1 MSPRPKMKVRKR
13 GVSPPI
19 DLKVDESFLDRIVDG
34 FENVAMKRGD
44 QDKEA
49 AENQQQVK
57 RACGIRS
64 KRQPV
69 SKDVAGPSGVVSGGA
84 IVPHTA
90 IPGAIVP
97 FREPRGVSD
106 AGQSG
111 GPAVLVSAAEV
122 EKSFKEMFGKSRMK
136 DAFDTIKVWFN
147 FKLDQPRND
156 GWFVE
161 DFCRFSSENRPH
173 GDILDKR
180 TKFIIRHALK
190 ILGRQTLAY
199 CSTRLAFLAM
209 AHVDPQSPHLRPDW
223 HEWLSA
229 ELKTKLLAYQKTD
242 RGSQAKF
249 REGWTAIV
257 EIMKS
262 NFLSAEAQAGST
274 DSTPLLLEACS
285 SFGDFQAKWDAEKGQ
300 LVRETEKLKTELTK
314 AQGEAEK
321 SRMETVAL
329 KEEFSRQQKE
339 WEENSQKLT
348 TEIAK
353 LHEEKQRIA
362 GNEENVQRQLADIR
376 QMLQETVTKA
386 SSVGAPEASNQVL
399 QLQQQLQ
406 VKEQELVSIKSAEEK
421 VLKRLKTAKKNVT
434 KLETA
439 LKDMPSGVMVR
450 SNVEAAR
457 RLKSGA
463 KLEISQYPLVYV
475 VAESYNVKAKEKSV
489 ICTFCRGSYHQ
500 DWTFGFRCV
509 ATHTTEINV
518 ESLQERLAAA
528 EDTRTMDASKLGFD
542 DGDMEVTGVLAMQV
556 KKKELL
562 SELKRRMKEVTGKW
576 LDTFLKAGW
585 SYKMNPP
592 LRPWDGICLEFF
604 AQPLLALP
612 WAAKCLHD
620 LVSKGVVSIWR
631 SGHVPIEVL
640 QNQVNYSSEDA
651 FKTLTPFWQSSK
663 VWSHEDRSHEG
674 TSNEAPTAKPAEDE
688 DEDDEDF
695 ICHRIPRLPASV
707 DSWLISR
714 I

>member
-1 MSPRPKMKVRKR
+1 MPPRPKMKARKR

-19 DLKVDESFLDRIVDG
+19 DLEVDESFLDRFVDG
-34 FENVAMKRGD
+34 FEDVAMKRAD

-49 AENQQQVK
+49 AENQQQIK

-106 AGQSG
+106 VGQSG
-111 GPAVLVSAAEV
+111 GPAVRFSELSVLSLKEITPYLDFTRLKEEGIVHISGKLFSGMDNYDLDISASGLRRSFTFPVMDECTVVVSAVEV

-136 DAFDTIKVWFN
+136 DAFDTIK
-147 FKLDQPRND
+147 
-156 GWFVE
+156 
-161 DFCRFSSENRPH
+161 
-173 GDILDKR
+173 
-180 TKFIIRHALK
+180 
-190 ILGRQTLAY
+190 
-199 CSTRLAFLAM
+199 
-209 AHVDPQSPHLRPDW
+209 SPHLRPDW

-229 ELKTKLLAYQKTD
+229 ELKAKLLAYLKTD

-262 NFLSAEAQAGST
+262 NFLAAEAHAGST
-274 DSTPLLLEACS
+274 DSAPLLLEACS
-285 SFGDFQAKWDAEKGQ
+285 SFGDFQAKWDAKKGQ

-329 KEEFSRQQKE
+329 KEEASVGSVAGSGGSATEPTEALLLSQTLCNRASVGSAALMRLCSIAYGGSVADSGPSATEPPWPLLLSGGSATEPTEALLLSTEALFQQ
-339 WEENSQKLT
+339 SLQ
-348 TEIAK
+348 
-353 LHEEKQRIA
+353 
-362 GNEENVQRQLADIR
+362 NVQRQLPDIR

-434 KLETA
+434 KLEMA

-450 SNVEAAR
+450 SDVEAAR

-463 KLEISQYPLVYV
+463 KLEISQYPPVYV
-475 VAESYNVKAKEKSV
+475 VAESYNVKAKEKPV
-489 ICTFCRGSYHQ
+489 ICTFCRGFISPGLDLRVPLCGHPYHFLVCWRDGCQ
-500 DWTFGFRCV
+500 AVVPVTWVQEFSLNK
-509 ATHTTEINV
+509 EINV

-542 DGDMEVTGVLAMQV
+542 DGDMEVTGVLAMQA
-556 KKKELL
+556 KKKSYSRNL
-562 SELKRRMKEVTGKW
+562 S
-576 LDTFLKAGW
+576 
-585 SYKMNPP
+585 
-592 LRPWDGICLEFF
+592 
-604 AQPLLALP
+604 
-612 WAAKCLHD
+612 
-620 LVSKGVVSIWR
+620 
-631 SGHVPIEVL
+631 
-640 QNQVNYSSEDA
+640 DA
-651 FKTLTPFWQSSK
+651 
-663 VWSHEDRSHEG
+663 
-674 TSNEAPTAKPAEDE
+674 
-688 DEDDEDF
+688 
-695 ICHRIPRLPASV
+695 
-707 DSWLISR
+707 
-714 I
+714 